1 MKKLQVFSGIA
12 AGDPILLKSISDE
25 DFYIPEIWTERNSIN
40 YMVKVKGDSMINAK
54 IDDGDLVVIH
64 QQNTANNYEIVA
76 VDLDGNTT
84 LKRFVRMGDTIL
96 LMPEN
101 SNYEPINV
109 TETQMSILGVA
120 VGVVK
125 NVNM

>member
-1 MKKLQVFSGIA
+1 
-12 AGDPILLKSISDE
+12 
-25 DFYIPEIWTERNSIN
+25 
-40 YMVKVKGDSMINAK
+40 MINAN
-54 IDDGDLVVIH
+54 INDGDLVIIR

-84 LKRFVRMGDTIL
+84 LKRFVTMGDTVL

-101 SNYEPINV
+101 PNYEPINV

-125 NVNM
+125 NINT